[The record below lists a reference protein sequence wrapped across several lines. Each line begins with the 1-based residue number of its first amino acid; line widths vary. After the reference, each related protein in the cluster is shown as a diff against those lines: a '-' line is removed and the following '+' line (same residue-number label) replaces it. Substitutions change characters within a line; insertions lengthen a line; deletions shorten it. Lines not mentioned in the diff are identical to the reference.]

1 MNTIGYGKD
10 MVKENTQTDKKPETN
25 QRLEHLFIPDLCNM
39 RMVFVVVMV
48 AELFAIV
55 LALATVSLTV
65 QGYLLKLA
73 LISLFVQWAALGSS
87 GVLCIVRPYLV
98 GMSNRH
104 ISIASFSL
112 ILLVVALISEMAYWA
127 LYYPDSY
134 ANEHWHFLFRNLV
147 ITVIVSGLVLRYF
160 YMQHQWRQRI
170 KTESQARLQALQSR
184 IRPHFLFN
192 SMNTIASLTR
202 TNPGKAEQAVEDL
215 AELFRI
221 SLGDARSRYAMADE
235 LLLCKRYLGIEGLRL
250 DDRLKVE
257 WDTDALPEDARVP
270 PLLLQPLL
278 ENAIYHGIETLPG
291 GGTIKILGQR
301 NGRKL
306 NIKISNP
313 FPGNEPQQHQK
324 GNKIAMNNI
333 RERLQ
338 AVYDQHGKLE
348 TELVGNE
355 YQVTVYIP
363 YWRKE
368 DEDTDRG

>member
-1 MNTIGYGKD
+1 MSI
-10 MVKENTQTDKKPETN
+10 QTSRRKTN
-25 QRLEHLFIPDLCNM
+25 PQLDSLFIPDLCGM

-55 LALATVSLTV
+55 LALAPVSLSL
-65 QGYLLKLA
+65 QGYWLKLA
-73 LISLFVQWAALGSS
+73 LISLFVQWAALASS
-87 GVLCIVRPYLV
+87 GVLCLVRPYLV

-104 ISIASFSL
+104 VAISSFGL
-112 ILLVVALISEMAYWA
+112 ILLVVAVISEVAYWT
-127 LYYPDSY
+127 LYYPDAF
-134 ANEHWHFLFRNLV
+134 ANAHWHFLFRNLV
-147 ITVIVSGLVLRYF
+147 ITAIISGLVLRYF
-160 YMQHQWRQRI
+160 YMSQQWRHRI
-170 KTESQARLQALQSR
+170 KTESEARLQALQSR

-202 TNPGKAEQAVEDL
+202 SNPSKAEQAVEDL

-221 SLGDARSRYAMADE
+221 SLGDARSRYSMADE
-235 LLLCKRYLGIEGLRL
+235 LTLCKRYLDIEGLRL
-250 DDRLKVE
+250 DDRLRVE

-291 GGTIKILGQR
+291 GGVIKVIGKRHGGKLTIEI
-301 NGRKL
+301 N
-306 NIKISNP
+306 NP
-313 FPGNEPQQHQK
+313 FPNREPQQHHK
-324 GNKIAMNNI
+324 GNQLALANI

-338 AVYDQHGKLE
+338 AVYDQRGKLE
-348 TELVGNE
+348 TSLVGDE
-355 YQVTVYIP
+355 YQVKVHIP